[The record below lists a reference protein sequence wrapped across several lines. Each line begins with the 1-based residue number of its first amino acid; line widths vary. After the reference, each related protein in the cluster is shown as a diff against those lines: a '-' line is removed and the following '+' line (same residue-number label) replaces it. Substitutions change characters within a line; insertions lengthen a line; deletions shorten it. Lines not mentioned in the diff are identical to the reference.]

1 MQLLFDEKEALKK
14 NNEKLLAHLNN
25 AESKYENLSESI
37 HLFEFENKDFTLED
51 VLALKSN
58 ISVLEG
64 EIKKYQHDI
73 NSLGNRIEQLED
85 ANQELNRKLEVSNQE
100 TENYRQMVIAEKL
113 ETKKPRDIVLDTYSQ
128 LET

>member
-113 ETKKPRDIVLDTYSQ
+113 ETKKQRDIVLDTYSQ